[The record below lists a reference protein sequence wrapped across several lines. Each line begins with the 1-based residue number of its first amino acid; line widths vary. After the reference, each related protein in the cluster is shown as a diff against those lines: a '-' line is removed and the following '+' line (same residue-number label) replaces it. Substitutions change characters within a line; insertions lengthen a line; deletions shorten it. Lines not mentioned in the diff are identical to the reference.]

1 MAGPPPCPPPQQYG
15 AMLPE
20 EDCKRRQR
28 RNSSELKKQEPQLQ
42 AQPQREMLSLKKE
55 KEEEECCGDG
65 AAQAAP
71 PAEMRTII
79 LKQKASGS
87 WALGDVSSLLGS
99 LSAESMKKAI
109 AALIQGDVTAE
120 VEAVWITAVVIAF
133 LQIRFPGQKT
143 NWDLVV
149 KKAKR
154 WVSKQSKVVN
164 AKPEGFDFVAE
175 ATKFV
180 QSN

>member
-1 MAGPPPCPPPQQYG
+1 
-15 AMLPE
+15 
-20 EDCKRRQR
+20 
-28 RNSSELKKQEPQLQ
+28 
-42 AQPQREMLSLKKE
+42 LSLKKE

-87 WALGDVSSLLGS
+87 WALGDVSSLLGAS
-99 LSAESMKKAI
+99 MSAESMKKAI

-164 AKPEGFDFVAE
+164 VKPEGFDYVAE